1 MAMTSDVEQML
12 ESDHLDQLLE
22 TPEPAQ
28 PVVVVQ
34 YRNRGVSP
42 WLFGPFVVVVIA
54 AALYVYH
61 RTVVERFRVQAAEDR
76 QFLAKKIET
85 ERALMPLVR
94 DSTPSKA
101 VLPEPSTA
109 AESANSA
116 VVSHSTPGSAT
127 AATDGIQPESKA
139 GSDLKSPPTSVA
151 SGNAVAGLGQTRP
164 GDSTAPAVAGAVQP
178 ADTSPAPPASVA
190 AGENPPAAAQEKTA
204 ALTTPSAVR
213 DPFDEDGTVPNPPI
227 PNDAARKNVLAN
239 GPDRGPA
246 GGSLEK
252 PGREGGAP
260 GAGPADADHAP
271 PADGPRTD
279 GTDAGAP
286 AEKPQGRIGAQPLAP
301 LPTKEESERA
311 IMAEAAKREA
321 ELKSRVED
329 RDLELLG
336 QRVGEQLKFREELRG
351 VLKAK
356 RKEAGPDIE
365 KLNKRYDFDVEP
377 DKKAQAWHIW
387 RHGRLTTRDKLR
399 KARELGLPDTT
410 ILQFMCASLDETI
423 GTRNGPRDHYEVWVK
438 AAEQLLRNEPPQI
451 PTGTR
456 SGTDAGAGALPT
468 LTPTATPAKRKVFS
482 TPRE

>member
-1 MAMTSDVEQML
+1 MTSDVEQML

-42 WLFGPFVVVVIA
+42 WLAVPFVFVVTA

-94 DSTPSKA
+94 ESTPSKA

-109 AESANSA
+109 AESANA
-116 VVSHSTPGSAT
+116 VDVLHATPGSAT
-127 AATDGIQPESKA
+127 ATTEDTQPESKA
-139 GSDLKSPPTSVA
+139 GTDSKSPPTSVA
-151 SGNAVAGLGQTRP
+151 NGNAVAGLAQARP
-164 GDSTAPAVAGAVQP
+164 GDSNAPAGAGAVQP

-190 AGENPPAAAQEKTA
+190 AEEDPPAGTLEKPG
-204 ALTTPSAVR
+204 ALITRSAVP
-213 DPFDEDGTVPNPPI
+213 DPFDEPGTVPNAPI
-227 PNDAARKNVLAN
+227 PNDAARKNALAN
-239 GPDRGPA
+239 GPNRGPA
-246 GGSLEK
+246 GGGSPEK
-252 PGREGGAP
+252 PGREGPGP
-260 GAGPADADHAP
+260 GAANVP
-271 PADGPRTD
+271 PAAGQRTD
-279 GTDAGAP
+279 GIDAGAP
-286 AEKPQGRIGAQPLAP
+286 ATKPEGQIGAQPLAP
-301 LPTKEESERA
+301 LPTKEETERA
-311 IMAEAAKREA
+311 INAEAGKREA

-329 RDLELLG
+329 RGLELLG
-336 QRVGEQLKFREELRG
+336 QRIGEQLKFREELRG

-377 DKKAQAWHIW
+377 EKKAQAWHIW

-451 PTGTR
+451 PTAAR

>member
-1 MAMTSDVEQML
+1 MTSDVEQML

-42 WLFGPFVVVVIA
+42 WLFGPFVLVVIA

-109 AESANSA
+109 AESANA
-116 VVSHSTPGSAT
+116 VDVLHATPGSAS
-127 AATDGIQPESKA
+127 AATEDTQPESKA
-139 GSDLKSPPTSVA
+139 GSESKSPPTSVA
-151 SGNAVAGLGQTRP
+151 NGNAVAGPAQARP
-164 GDSTAPAVAGAVQP
+164 GDSNAPAGAGAVQP
-178 ADTSPAPPASVA
+178 ADASPAPPASVA
-190 AGENPPAAAQEKTA
+190 AKENPPAAAQEKTG
-204 ALTTPSAVR
+204 ALTTQSAVA
-213 DPFDEDGTVPNPPI
+213 DPFDEPGTVPVPPI
-227 PNDAARKNVLAN
+227 PNDAARKNALAN
-239 GPDRGPA
+239 GPNRGTAA
-246 GGSLEK
+246 GEGSEK
-252 PGREGGAP
+252 PGGEGGVP
-260 GAGPADADHAP
+260 GAGVAAAPNVP
-271 PADGPRTD
+271 PANGQRTD
-279 GTDAGAP
+279 GIDAGVP
-286 AEKPQGRIGAQPLAP
+286 ATKPEGRIGAQPLAP
-301 LPTKEESERA
+301 LPTKEETERA
-311 IMAEAAKREA
+311 INVEAAKREA

-336 QRVGEQLKFREELRG
+336 QRIGEQLKFREELRG
-351 VLKAK
+351 LLKSK
-356 RKEAGPDIE
+356 GKEAGPDIE
-365 KLNKRYDFDVEP
+365 SLNKRYDFDVEP
-377 DKKAQAWHIW
+377 EKKAQAWYMW
-387 RHGRLTTRDKLR
+387 RHVRLSTRDKLR

-423 GTRNGPRDHYEVWVK
+423 GTRTGPRDHHEVWVR
-438 AAEQLLRNEPPQI
+438 AAGQLLNSEPPRI

-468 LTPTATPAKRKVFS
+468 PTPTATPAKRKVIS